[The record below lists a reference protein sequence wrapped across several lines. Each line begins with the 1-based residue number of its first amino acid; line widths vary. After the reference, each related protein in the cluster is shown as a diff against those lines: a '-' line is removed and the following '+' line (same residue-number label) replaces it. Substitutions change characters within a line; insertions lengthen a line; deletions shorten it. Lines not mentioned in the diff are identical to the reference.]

1 MVTKTDGTET
11 QDDVALVQEETE
23 TSEEQPEFTKSQFEA
38 EARVREQRARSDAL
52 SDIGRLQRE
61 ATNAMKAAEAAQER
75 VKKMLK
81 EQEDFE
87 LQTAEGNTEQLS
99 AVKERIQRRQ
109 IESELED
116 AQLKLN
122 QRDEELSE
130 IRKASQEVIKQS
142 QARAIAERLGV
153 DADRLISLS
162 RFTDGSAEAMEGIAK
177 ELPKATRRPPVK
189 TDLGGRGG
197 GGGRTFA
204 EFEKEYIAGNV
215 SLAAYEE
222 RARKEGKL

>member
-11 QDDVALVQEETE
+11 QEDVTLLAEETE
-23 TSEEQPEFTKSQFEA
+23 TSEEKPEFTKSQVET
-38 EARVREQRARSDAL
+38 EARAREQRARSDAL
-52 SDIGRLQRE
+52 ADVNRFQRE
-61 ATNAMKAAEAAQER
+61 SANALKWAQAAQER

-81 EQEDFE
+81 EQEEFE
-87 LQTAEGNTEQLS
+87 LQTAAGNTEQLS

-130 IRKASQEVIKQS
+130 IRKASQEIVKQS
-142 QARAIAERLGV
+142 KARTIAERLNV

-189 TDLGGRGG
+189 TDLGGRTNQGSG
-197 GGGRTFA
+197 KRPTLA
-204 EFEKEYIAGNV
+204 EMQAATPEQFEAKTKSGEWVI
-215 SLAAYEE
+215 
-222 RARKEGKL
+222 